1 MLRNKEVRQF
11 CLWMLLIM
19 AVLVLLALAV
29 HPAAVGMV
37 LVSAAVFNTAF
48 FIFTAKRYQQIAS
61 LSEQIDQ
68 VLHNADVLWIH
79 QAEEGELAILQSE
92 IAKMTLRIQE
102 QNRQLKK
109 EREQLAQSLADIAH
123 QLRTPLTSANLII
136 SLLETES
143 NERKRKE
150 LLREE
155 EALFLQMD
163 WLLSTLL
170 KLSRLDAGMVEFQR
184 EQIAVEQLLAH
195 AVRPLAIALEL
206 REITLQKSV
215 PKGMVLQG
223 DASWLSEALQN
234 ILKNCMQSIGSS
246 GRIEILGSD
255 TFLYSELVIHDSG
268 AGFCEEELGH
278 VFERFYRGSQEH
290 ASGYG
295 IGLALCQRIIVQQ
308 GGTITAKNHPQGG
321 AMFILRFP
329 K

>member
-1 MLRNKEVRQF
+1 M
-11 CLWMLLIM
+11 
-19 AVLVLLALAV
+19 
-29 HPAAVGMV
+29 
-37 LVSAAVFNTAF
+37 
-48 FIFTAKRYQQIAS
+48 
-61 LSEQIDQ
+61 
-68 VLHNADVLWIH
+68 
-79 QAEEGELAILQSE
+79 
-92 IAKMTLRIQE
+92 
-102 QNRQLKK
+102 
-109 EREQLAQSLADIAH
+109 
-123 QLRTPLTSANLII
+123 II

-155 EALFLQMD
+155 EALFLQMN

-215 PKGMVLQG
+215 PKDMVLQG

-234 ILKNCMQSIGSS
+234 ILKNCMQSIGRN
-246 GRIEILGSD
+246 GCIEILGSD